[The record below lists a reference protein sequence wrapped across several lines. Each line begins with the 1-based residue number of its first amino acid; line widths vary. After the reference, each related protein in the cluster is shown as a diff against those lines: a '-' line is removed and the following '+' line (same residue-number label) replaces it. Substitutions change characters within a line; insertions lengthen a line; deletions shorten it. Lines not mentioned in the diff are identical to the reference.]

1 MNNELERLAE
11 ERNKEIQR
19 ALNQAKEQ
27 ELIEKYDMVV
37 SKVQELD
44 PELESIYLSQVEEFE
59 RQWKDRKL
67 TTVWEFLGKPE
78 IKPIDGLRPEEMQ
91 RELDRVFAI
100 MAEHS
105 MHLDTINKI
114 PIEELYAFVTGPFMQ
129 EEMNDMRIP
138 GMMHGFIYE
147 EFFPEKYSVDDSDW
161 EGTGAVESEK
171 DE

>member
-1 MNNELERLAE
+1 MNDEFEHFAD

-37 SKVQELD
+37 NKVEELD

-59 RQWKDRKL
+59 RQWKGRKL
-67 TTVWEFLGKPE
+67 TTVLEFLGKPE
-78 IKPIDGLRPEEMQ
+78 VKPVDGLRPEEMQ
-91 RELDRVFAI
+91 RELERIYGI

-114 PIEELYAFVTGPFMQ
+114 PIEELYAFVSGPFMQ

-147 EFFPEKYSVDDSDW
+147 EFFPEKYPVDDTPSDSNL
-161 EGTGAVESEK
+161 EYDPAEE
-171 DE
+171 E